1 MKNTSKKK
9 KRIEEIIKNLKN
21 TIRIEKE
28 KVGGGNQELI
38 EKLTHKLEDTEDL
51 L

>member
-28 KVGGGNQELI
+28 KTGGGNQELI
-38 EKLTHKLEDTEDL
+38 EKLTYKLEDTEAL

>member
-21 TIRIEKE
+21 TIRKEKE
-28 KVGGGNQELI
+28 KTGGGNKDII
-38 EKLTHKLEDTEDL
+38 EKLTYKLEDTEDL